1 MNDLSLLTNDVAVQE
16 SVQDYL
22 NNSLSFNTKLNYSKD
37 IKHYEKWGG
46 ILPGTVQHIIL
57 YLNHHAKFLR
67 PTTLARR
74 LKGIKNWHVRHRQYD
89 PTSAPEVKL
98 FMKSVRRKHTVP
110 PIKATPLTIDHIKGI
125 SFLLK
130 KRDRVVD
137 SRNLALIL
145 IGFFGVFRRSE
156 LVGIK
161 VEHLTFSDEGVK
173 ILIPISKTDQ
183 DGQGTTIGI
192 PYGNSEVCPVNSL
205 KEWLRRSAIESGY
218 IFKAVT
224 QRGNIIDR
232 KPHGYMVSL
241 VIKGLA
247 AEIGIENPDSFKGH
261 SLRRGF
267 ATAGITQN
275 IPSAALM
282 EQGRW
287 KNFQTFLGYYGDSQV
302 FKDNPCSTIITSFL
316 GTK

>member
-1 MNDLSLLTNDVAVQE
+1 M
-16 SVQDYL
+16 
-22 NNSLSFNTKLNYSKD
+22 
-37 IKHYEKWGG
+37 
-46 ILPGTVQHIIL
+46 QHIIL
-57 YLNHHAKFLR
+57 YLNNYARFLK
-67 PTTLARR
+67 PVTLARR
-74 LKGIKNWHVRHRQYD
+74 LKGIRNWHIRNRQYD
-89 PTSAPEVKL
+89 PTSAPEVKQ

-110 PIKATPLTIDHIKGI
+110 PVKATPLTIDHIKGI

-161 VEHLTFSDEGVK
+161 VEHLTFSDQGLK
-173 ILIPISKTDQ
+173 ILIPKSKTDQ

-192 PYGNSEVCPVNSL
+192 PYGNSEICPVNSL
-205 KEWLRRSAIESGY
+205 KEWLRRSGIVSGY

-232 KPHGYMVSL
+232 KPCGDLVYN
-241 VIKGLA
+241 VIKKLA
-247 AEIGIENPDSFKGH
+247 AEIGVEDPKSFKGH

-267 ATAGITQN
+267 ATAGIIQN

-287 KNFQTFLGYYGDSQV
+287 KNFQTFLGYYGDNQI